1 MLFSKYFLSS
11 AFLIIEQNNFFLHLV
26 EKYWI
31 KRDNIN
37 ISKNFTHYRAIF
49 VAGVF
54 NPELCCEVKRLFK
67 KRSDLNYVIL
77 RVQRKAHLYREHL

>member
-1 MLFSKYFLSS
+1 MGVNNVNIIKACNNMLFSKYFLSS

-37 ISKNFTHYRAIF
+37 ISKTLHIIALFLSRVCSILNC
-49 VAGVF
+49 V
-54 NPELCCEVKRLFK
+54 VKLK
-67 KRSDLNYVIL
+67 DYSKRGLI
-77 RVQRKAHLYREHL
+77 

>member
-11 AFLIIEQNNFFLHLV
+11 AFLIIEQNKFFLHLV

-37 ISKNFTHYRAIF
+37 ISKTLHIIALFLSRVCSILNC
-49 VAGVF
+49 V
-54 NPELCCEVKRLFK
+54 VKLKDFK

>member
-37 ISKNFTHYRAIF
+37 ISKTLHIIALFLSRVRSILNC
-49 VAGVF
+49 V
-54 NPELCCEVKRLFK
+54 VKLK
-67 KRSDLNYVIL
+67 DYSKRGLI
-77 RVQRKAHLYREHL
+77 